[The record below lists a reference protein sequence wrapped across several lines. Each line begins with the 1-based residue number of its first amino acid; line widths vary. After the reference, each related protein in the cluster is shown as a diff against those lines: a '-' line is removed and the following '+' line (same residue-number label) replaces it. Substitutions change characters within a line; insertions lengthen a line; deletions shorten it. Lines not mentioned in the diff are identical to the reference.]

1 MRDNNKKNT
10 KGTKPRR
17 RQEVKLEC
25 FFCKEKK
32 IPSFLESELLSRFTS
47 ERGKIFARSRSG
59 MCSKHQRKFTS
70 EVKRARYL
78 AFLPFVVRP
87 E

>member
-1 MRDNNKKNT
+1 MVDKKRNT
-10 KGTKPRR
+10 KTKRPR
-17 RQEVKLEC
+17 RQEAKMEC

-32 IPSFLESELLSRFTS
+32 TPDFLEYELLSRYTS
-47 ERGKIFARSRSG
+47 ERGKILSRVKSGLCAR
-59 MCSKHQRKFTS
+59 HQRKLTS
-70 EVKRARYL
+70 EVKRARYM

>member
-1 MRDNNKKNT
+1 MKKSEKKT
-10 KGTKPRR
+10 TTRR
-17 RQEVKLEC
+17 RRRDEPVGEC

-32 IPSFLESELLSRFTS
+32 VPDFLEYEILARFTS
-47 ERGKIFARSRSG
+47 ERGKIIARSRSG
-59 MCSKHQRKFTS
+59 ACAKHQRKLTG

-78 AFLPFVVRP
+78 ALLPYVVRP

>member
-1 MRDNNKKNT
+1 MAKKEIR
-10 KGTKPRR
+10 KPTRR
-17 RQEVKLEC
+17 MKEAPKEC

-32 IPSFLESELLSRFTS
+32 EPDFLETELLSRFTS
-47 ERGKIFARSRSG
+47 ERGKIMSRSKTG
-59 MCSKHQRKFTS
+59 ACSKHQRAVTT

-78 AFLPFVVRP
+78 ALLPFLVRA

>member
-1 MRDNNKKNT
+1 MKDKRKGSNTRRKRRDEPV
-10 KGTKPRR
+10 G
-17 RQEVKLEC
+17 EC

-32 IPSFLESELLSRFTS
+32 VPDFLEYEILARFTS
-47 ERGKIFARSRSG
+47 ERGKIIARSRSG
-59 MCSKHQRKFTS
+59 TCAKHQRKLTG

-78 AFLPFVVRP
+78 GLIPYVVRP

>member
-1 MRDNNKKNT
+1 MKKT
-10 KGTKPRR
+10 SKPRR
-17 RQEVKLEC
+17 SKTKEIKKEC

-32 IPSFLESELLSRFTS
+32 VPSFLEYELLSRFTS
-47 ERGKIFARSRSG
+47 ERGKIFSRSKSG
-59 MCSKHQRKFTS
+59 ACSKHQRGLTS
-70 EVKRARYL
+70 EIKRARYL